1 MKGARRMRTERR
13 DCDRSQR
20 EVGGAKR
27 IAIAACAALLLAG
40 VGFSAYKASAWGDE
54 VGRFPLCLLEIIG
67 NVVLTEEEVVELAGL
82 EPGMD
87 LLSIDLGRV
96 EAAMISSP
104 RIERAC
110 VTRQLPD
117 HVLIRL
123 EEKLPA
129 AIVISG
135 SSGFVEVA
143 DDGSVLPVAQ
153 RTAFVDIPLISG
165 LGEPPSGGEV
175 FDSENLRAALSL
187 LRRAREF
194 SPLLWMEISEVR
206 IAPGVGLVIYTVA
219 DGAEIRFG
227 SGACNTIE
235 LSQLWAVLSDLRAR
249 GVTAETIDMRFRNQI
264 VVRTAG
270 GGRHGRV

>member
-1 MKGARRMRTERR
+1 MKSARWMRRERN
-13 DCDRSQR
+13 DRGKSPR
-20 EVGGAKR
+20 EVWGAKR
-27 IAIAACAALLLAG
+27 ITITACAVLLLSG
-40 VGFSAYKASAWGDE
+40 IGSSAYKASAWGDE
-54 VGRFPLCLLEIIG
+54 AGRFPLHLLEIIG
-67 NVVLTEEEVVELAGL
+67 NVVLTEEEVVALAGI

-96 EAAMISSP
+96 EAAVISSP
-104 RIERAC
+104 RIERAY

-117 HVLIRL
+117 HILIRL

-129 AIVISG
+129 AIVLSG

-143 DDGSVLPVAQ
+143 DDGSVFPIAE

-175 FDSENLRAALSL
+175 FDSESLRVALSL
-187 LRRAREF
+187 LRTAREL
-194 SPLLWMEISEVR
+194 SPSLWMEISEVH
-206 IAPGVGLVIYTVA
+206 IAPGSGLVIYTVA

-227 SGACNTIE
+227 SGAYNSE
-235 LSQLWAVLSDLRAR
+235 ALSQLWAVLSDLRAR
-249 GVTAETIDMRFRNQI
+249 GVTAEAIDMRFRNQI

-270 GGRHGRV
+270 SGSRERA